1 MLAGQAVRATAWPV
15 TRPVTNYSLPAAMT
29 VTLFR
34 PGIRTVRVRVP
45 FVSTGH
51 ADVDTALAAFVLTGR
66 RPALDRSET
75 RIKEGTMKLKFITG
89 VALAFCFLPTTVC
102 AQDTVTVKGIIKSR
116 SGETMV
122 VQTDSGD
129 NTVVIAE
136 DTNTKDDSG
145 FFGLDKE
152 MGPTVLIPGLK
163 VKVDAVPDQQNR
175 LVART
180 ITVDGDDLEASEMI
194 QAGLHPTAEQVAA
207 NLQRLQE
214 HQSQLQS
221 HQQKIESDRQDIET
235 NRAGIAANKEKVD
248 ASIKE
253 IEEHERRFASL
264 DDFDVKNQATVKFG
278 VGSTTI
284 SNADKA
290 QLKQL
295 AQAAT
300 NMSGFLIEVIG
311 FADATGNAA
320 MNTEL
325 SENRAKAVVS
335 YLTQQCGVPS
345 RRLVAPGAMGE
356 YGPAASNESRAGRAE
371 NRRVEVKVLVNKGI
385 SQ

>member
-1 MLAGQAVRATAWPV
+1 
-15 TRPVTNYSLPAAMT
+15 
-29 VTLFR
+29 
-34 PGIRTVRVRVP
+34 
-45 FVSTGH
+45 
-51 ADVDTALAAFVLTGR
+51 
-66 RPALDRSET
+66 
-75 RIKEGTMKLKFITG
+75 
-89 VALAFCFLPTTVC
+89 VC
-102 AQDTVTVKGIIKSR
+102 AQDTVTVKGIIKGR
-116 SGETMV
+116 SGETMI

-194 QAGLHPTAEQVAA
+194 QAGLHPTSEQVAA
-207 NLQRLQE
+207 NVQRLQE

-221 HQQKIESDRQDIET
+221 HQQKIESDRQDIAS
-235 NRAGIAANKEKVD
+235 NRAGIAVNM
-248 ASIKE
+248 KE

-264 DDFDVKNQATVKFG
+264 DDFDVKRQATVKFG

-284 SNADKA
+284 SNADKD

-295 AQAAT
+295 AQTAT
-300 NMSGFLIEVIG
+300 NMSGFLVEVIG

-345 RRLVAPGAMGE
+345 RRIVAPGAMGE
-356 YGPAASNESRAGRAE
+356 YGPAASNETRTGRAE

-385 SQ
+385 TSQ